1 MGKRGSHRSDTT
13 EEYVIQELAQLVAL
27 SVQDRDCLPGSVV
40 KLLKQAKTILSK
52 RRRVST

>member
-13 EEYVIQELAQLVAL
+13 EEYVIQELAQLITL

-40 KLLKQAKTILSK
+40 KLMKQAKTILCK
-52 RRRVST
+52 RRRAA